1 MNTEYS
7 PQNREYI
14 RRALEVSIHV
24 GLAVLLTAACLFV
37 LLPFLPLVAWGII
50 IAIAV
55 FPAYRWLRSMVGG
68 RGSLAATIFTLLFL
82 AILIVPIVMLAETM
96 VEGVQ
101 ALVAHVKDGSFSIPP
116 PPANV
121 GTWPIIG
128 ASVQKLWTKA
138 STDLTGLLQSLLPQI
153 NDLVPGVL
161 AATAGFGLT
170 VLQFVLSIL
179 VAGVLLANAS
189 GCAEVTRS
197 LANRLFGDRGPEFE
211 DLAGSTIRSVTNG
224 ILGVA
229 VIQSFLAGLGF
240 VVAGLPGAG
249 LWTLIFLFAAVLQA
263 GALILV
269 PAVIYMFAIGGTTKA
284 VLFLLW
290 CIVVALIDNVLKPL
304 LLGRGVAV
312 PIVVVFLGAIGGFIA
327 LGIIGLFVGA
337 IVLSVGYKLFLA
349 WLEGPVAAEQ
359 NILPTV

>member
-1 MNTEYS
+1 MNQEYS
-7 PQNREYI
+7 LQNKEYV
-14 RRALEVSIHV
+14 RRAIEVSIHL
-24 GLAVLLTAACLFV
+24 GLMVLLLVACLMI

-55 FPAYRWLRSMVGG
+55 FPAYRRLLSTVGG
-68 RGSLAATIFTLLFL
+68 RGKLAATIFTLLFL
-82 AILIVPIVMLAETM
+82 AILIVPIVMLAETT

-101 ALVAHVKDGSFSIPP
+101 TLVAHVKDGSLSIPP

-128 ASVQKLWTKA
+128 GPLQKLWTKA

-153 NDLVPGVL
+153 KDLAPRVL

-189 GCAEVTRS
+189 GCAEVSRS
-197 LANRLFGDRGPEFE
+197 LANRLFGPRGPEFE
-211 DLAGSTIRSVTNG
+211 ELAGSTIRSVTNG

-249 LWTLIFLFAAVLQA
+249 LWTLIFLFSAVLQA
-263 GALILV
+263 GALVLI
-269 PAVIYMFAIGGTTKA
+269 PAVIYMFAIASTTKA

-290 CIVVALIDNVLKPL
+290 CVVVALIDNALKPM

-312 PIVVVFLGAIGGFIA
+312 PIAVVFLGAIGGFIA
-327 LGIIGLFVGA
+327 IGIIGLFVGA
-337 IVLSVGYKLFLA
+337 IILSVGYKLFLA
-349 WLEGPVAAEQ
+349 WLESPIEAKQE
-359 NILPTV
+359 I